1 MNDRETRR
9 YDMFGRVKTFG
20 TENTADFA
28 DGGEGKKRF
37 ANVAQIIADLDV
49 EKAKQQG
56 GADTAREVLLDA
68 LRLDIQNIARTAR
81 AIAQDEPGFAD
92 NFRTPDSASQADLIT
107 TADACILRLADQPA
121 DTAAQK
127 TAKTALRA
135 KFIAHEL
142 PADFAQ
148 NLVDDRAAIDRSDDA
163 GEGTGLEGV
172 ASTAAVGRLI
182 RAGMKEV
189 NYLDA
194 IMHNKY
200 SRDAD
205 KFRAWQSAS
214 HIERAPKREKKPA
227 SAAGG
232 TTAPAP
238 GH

>member
-1 MNDRETRR
+1 MT
-9 YDMFGRVKTFG
+9 VKPAAT
-20 TENTADFA
+20 TCLAASKLSTPKTPRTSPTAA
-28 DGGEGKKRF
+28 KAKSVSPASRKSSPTSTWKKRCNR
-37 ANVAQIIADLDV
+37 AAR
-49 EKAKQQG
+49 
-56 GADTAREVLLDA
+56 DTAREVLLDA
-68 LRLDIQNIARTAR
+68 LRLDIQNIARTARTAR

-148 NLVDDRAAIDRSDDA
+148 NLVDDRAAIDRSDDE
-163 GEGTGLEGV
+163 GEGDDQEGV

-200 SRDAD
+200 ARNAD

-214 HIERAPKREKKPA
+214 HIERAPKREKKPTL
-227 SAAGG
+227 GDG
-232 TTAPAP
+232 TNPPAK
-238 GH
+238 